1 MRHIDKIGRRLVLV
15 LSLVA
20 LIDMSGC
27 GYSFDS
33 VASSGDSAMI
43 DGDISNVEP
52 GVSVTWNRVTIA
64 ESEIEPIVVDFK
76 FETRPSNVVMIKM
89 NVSDGDELGIKR
101 QDKDVKNSEIKNGL
115 SDNQNDKKDYFIKIY
130 PDEQK
135 KEENDDS
142 SLALFMD
149 ESRVAQLKLYSILDG
164 FVDGNQD
171 VRVSFE
177 IKSDDVGY
185 DLTIDQTVT
194 VVDDEYVSTVYQI
207 QDTAHTDE
215 KCDSLLKLT
224 EGRYRFEAWGA
235 SGGDGYDSNQTG
247 TRTSVGGLGG
257 YATGELDLDKD
268 TDVYIHY
275 GTKGVAAVGN
285 GTGGGG
291 CNGGGDG
298 SSSSEYYGYGGGG
311 ASDVR
316 IGVNDYDHRILVA
329 GGGGGAD
336 NDERWEGDD
345 GSGGYGG
352 GIKGGNGK
360 TNGAF
365 DNDSSGG
372 TQTTGAAFGSGGSS
386 DGSYDLGGGGGGW
399 FGGKAGTNGNSGG
412 GGGSGFV
419 LSHDNQ
425 EGYKNLDRDILDGN
439 YILLKAQTFSGDGN
453 DDFPAVE
460 VKGDEKG
467 HYGNGAIRITR
478 MTKGD

>member
-1 MRHIDKIGRRLVLV
+1 M
-15 LSLVA
+15 
-20 LIDMSGC
+20 
-27 GYSFDS
+27 
-33 VASSGDSAMI
+33 
-43 DGDISNVEP
+43 
-52 GVSVTWNRVTIA
+52 
-64 ESEIEPIVVDFK
+64 
-76 FETRPSNVVMIKM
+76 
-89 NVSDGDELGIKR
+89 
-101 QDKDVKNSEIKNGL
+101 
-115 SDNQNDKKDYFIKIY
+115 
-130 PDEQK
+130 
-135 KEENDDS
+135 
-142 SLALFMD
+142 
-149 ESRVAQLKLYSILDG
+149 
-164 FVDGNQD
+164 
-171 VRVSFE
+171 
-177 IKSDDVGY
+177 GY

-257 YATGELDLDKD
+257 YATGELDLDED

-275 GTKGVAAVGN
+275 GTKGVAAVRN
-285 GTGGGG
+285 GIGGGG

-336 NDERWEGDD
+336 NDEWWAGDD

-372 TQTTGAAFGSGGSS
+372 TQTTGVAFGSGGSS
-386 DGSYDLGGGGGGW
+386 NSSYDLGGGGGGW

-425 EGYKNLDRDILDGN
+425 EGAKNLDRDILDGN
-439 YILLKAQTFSGDGN
+439 YRLSKAKTFSGDGN

-460 VKGDEKG
+460 VIVVDINNETMYSC
-467 HYGNGAIRITR
+467 YGG
-478 MTKGD
+478 G